1 MDREQELLKERSK
14 IRWRVN
20 GLVGIGIGIW
30 RKLKR
35 GGIINRQI
43 RGGCYLSD
51 TDQNYSVCSISTRLD
66 KILVTRPAFIFCF

>member
-1 MDREQELLKERSK
+1 MDREQELLKERLK

-35 GGIINRQI
+35 VGIINPQI

-51 TDQNYSVCSISTRLD
+51 TDQNYSFVRDCLLNIN
-66 KILVTRPAFIFCF
+66 